1 MGAANEL
8 IASAFF
14 VSASLLVVAGAGKIR
29 DPSSAS
35 RALSDVG
42 LPGGPTPVRILGS
55 VEVVAGAGSLI
66 RPTPVLGATVFLL
79 YASFAAFVL
88 YLRTRPHP
96 ERRTCG
102 CLGRTESPPS
112 ALHGGMNVAA
122 ALTGLFV
129 AVRGVPSLTEV
140 LSEQGRMASLYV
152 ASLVTAAVLFS
163 ALVVYFPLLFFAY
176 ARPAPRE
183 GHRHLSAEEAFVQAG
198 LSFDDDSLGLRSAP
212 ERGRS

>member
-1 MGAANEL
+1 VGAANEL

-14 VSASLLVVAGAGKIR
+14 VSASLLVVAGAAKIR

-35 RALSDVG
+35 RAFSGVG
-42 LPGGPTPVRILGS
+42 LPGGPIPARILGS

-66 RPTPVLGATVFLL
+66 RPTPILGVTVFLL
-79 YASFAAFVL
+79 YASFSAFVL
-88 YLRTRPHP
+88 YLRTRPLP

-122 ALTGLFV
+122 ALTGLLV
-129 AVRGVPSLTEV
+129 ATRGVPSLAEV
-140 LSEQGRMASLYV
+140 LREQARMAPVYV
-152 ASLVTAAVLFS
+152 LSLVTTAMLVW

-176 ARPAPRE
+176 ERPAPRE

-198 LSFDDDSLGLRSAP
+198 IPFDDDSLGLRSAP
-212 ERGRS
+212 ERGGS

>member
-1 MGAANEL
+1 VGAASEL

-35 RALSDVG
+35 RALSDAG

-66 RPTPVLGATVFLL
+66 RPAPILGVTVFLL

-112 ALHGGMNVAA
+112 GLHGGMNVAA
-122 ALTGLFV
+122 ALTGLL
-129 AVRGVPSLTEV
+129 AAARGVPSLAEV
-140 LSEQGRMASLYV
+140 LSAQGRMAPPYV
-152 ASLVTAAVLFS
+152 VSLVSTALLVS

-176 ARPAPRE
+176 RRPAAHE
-183 GHRHLSAEEAFVQAG
+183 GHRHLSAEEAFAQAG
-198 LSFDDDSLGLRSAP
+198 IPDDDDSLWLRTAP
-212 ERGRS
+212 DRGGG